1 MIEWLAGT
9 SHSDDTVPIAQWSA
23 VLEHELR
30 AEMLLGGEQ
39 SIGIDF
45 VALPSATIP
54 SEFEAP
60 FGRDAEA
67 CSQALLETIFNFVGA
82 LRLPAA
88 ANRFLFI
95 VAGQRSSPVLIRR
108 TAQALDVT
116 LLALTRHQRPSTAAL
131 RANQCRAS
139 CLRTGL
145 VVIEQIASSRC
156 DLRQPTA
163 SQCAVALLANYFR
176 PVTPQYIDAPLA
188 ARVADA
194 QNSLSELLAA
204 AGRERSALDA
214 ARALTGL
221 CHLYM
226 CDATNIAVCNDLIEE
241 ATCFAQRLTESNGAE
256 ELARMAARTARYGA
270 RLRSCTVTAQ
280 QLVSVVRSIARHL
293 FGADPN

>member
-9 SHSDDTVPIAQWSA
+9 SHSDDSVPIAQWST

-30 AEMLLGGEQ
+30 AEMLLCAEQ
-39 SIGIDF
+39 SFGIDF

-60 FGRDAEA
+60 FGRDNEA

-95 VAGQRSSPVLIRR
+95 VAGQQSSPVLIRR
-108 TAQALDVT
+108 TAQTVDVT
-116 LLALTRHQRPSTAAL
+116 LLTLTRRQRPGAL

-145 VVIEQIASSRC
+145 LVIEQIASSRC

-163 SQCAVALLANYFR
+163 SQCAAALFADYFR
-176 PVTPQYIDAPLA
+176 PVTSQCINAPLA
-188 ARVADA
+188 ARVSGA
-194 QNSLSELLAA
+194 QDSLSELLAA
-204 AGRERSALDA
+204 VGRERPALDA

-221 CHLYM
+221 CYLYM

-241 ATCFAQRLTESNGAE
+241 ATCFAQRLSESNGAE

-270 RLRSCTVTAQ
+270 RLRSCAVTAQ
-280 QLVSVVRSIARHL
+280 QLVSIVRSIARHL
-293 FGADPN
+293 FGADPS